1 MSKSQAFVMAE
12 AAEQSIRGL
21 IKAFGPKVFATGLNN
36 ACIHGEI
43 FEEMDL
49 EVSDTALLTWYE
61 GIAKLSTAAKQIT
74 A

>member
-1 MSKSQAFVMAE
+1 MSKSQNFVMAE

-21 IKAFGPKVFATGLNN
+21 IKAFGPKVFVTGLNN
-36 ACIHGEI
+36 ACVHGEI

-49 EVSDTALLTWYE
+49 EVSDAALVTWYE
-61 GIAKLSTAAKQIT
+61 GIEKLSTAAKEII